1 MANSALFKTLQEL
14 NRKCEK
20 SFARQRPLIET
31 WQMSNRKMEENRRY
45 VILNNWA
52 FVQLL
57 ITERYDLN
65 DKVIN
70 YPHFKDA
77 RQIAV

>member
-1 MANSALFKTLQEL
+1 MADFALFKTLQEL

-20 SFARQRPLIET
+20 SFARQRLLVET

-52 FVQLL
+52 FVHLL

-65 DKVIN
+65 DKL
-70 YPHFKDA
+70 PLL
-77 RQIAV
+77 